1 MGGGTG
7 REGAGGRGQGWER
20 CKHVERNV
28 LGRAHGY
35 HTQTYTEHNQL
46 TAMGGR
52 SSVPSEEL
60 AEGAGGGR
68 GKGDW

>member
-1 MGGGTG
+1 MGF
-7 REGAGGRGQGWER
+7 
-20 CKHVERNV
+20 
-28 LGRAHGY
+28 Y
-35 HTQTYTEHNQL
+35 HTQTHTELNQL
-46 TAMGGR
+46 TAIGGR